1 LNTGGDRSPS
11 LATSVMEAIRSRLVD
26 VHTMLPG
33 KIKTYYADK
42 GTADIDLTIKQRRRS
57 PDGSV
62 TPAPFP
68 TLFNVPIAF
77 PRCAGGAITFPLA
90 ADDLVLVHF
99 ASRNLGDWVHS
110 QAGDVLDPGDGPT
123 HYLDGAIAYVGGY
136 PVTGPLTP
144 TPSTSNVVI
153 RTENELHLGGQD
165 PSEFVALATK
175 VLNELDKIKTAFNG
189 HKHTAGL
196 LLTGASGG
204 SPVTGSTGGPNK
216 SYSSEAVAASKVK
229 AV

>member
-1 LNTGGDRSPS
+1 
-11 LATSVMEAIRSRLVD
+11 MEAIRSRLVD

-175 VLNELDKIKTAFNG
+175 VLNRGRYGNYPTPLSHN
-189 HKHTAGL
+189 
-196 LLTGASGG
+196 
-204 SPVTGSTGGPNK
+204 
-216 SYSSEAVAASKVK
+216 
-229 AV
+229 

>member
-1 LNTGGDRSPS
+1 
-11 LATSVMEAIRSRLVD
+11 MEAIRSRLVD

-33 KIKTYYADK
+33 KIKSYYADK

-77 PRCAGGAITFPLA
+77 PRCAGGSITFPLA

-99 ASRNLGDWVHS
+99 ASRNLGDWAHS

-175 VLNELDKIKTAFNG
+175 VLNELTALG
-189 HKHTAGL
+189 AAVASHTHLTSCTAG
-196 LLTGASGG
+196 GASV
-204 SPVTGSTGGPNK
+204 PVSTDF
-216 SYSSEAVAASKVK
+216 SYTAEAVAASKVK

>member
-1 LNTGGDRSPS
+1 MNTGGDRSPS

-33 KIKTYYADK
+33 KIKSYYADK

-99 ASRNLGDWVHS
+99 ASRNLGDWAHS

-144 TPSTSNVVI
+144 APSTSNVVI
-153 RTENELHLGGQD
+153 RAENELHLGGQD

-175 VLNELDKIKTAFNG
+175 VLNELTALG
-189 HKHTAGL
+189 AAVATHTHSTSCTAG
-196 LLTGASGG
+196 GASV
-204 SPVTGSTGGPNK
+204 SASTDF
-216 SYSSEAVAASKVK
+216 SYSAEAVAASKVK